1 MFNYQHGIAAV
12 NQFVQDAHQGID
24 VLEVQPGGGF
34 VEHKQ
39 CAAGVLEIIAKFAY
53 MKLIEMNLQRILD
66 LCRKHK
72 VKTLSVFGSIL
83 TDRFNDQSD
92 VDLLVDFEPID
103 HDTFDYVGNYFDL
116 KDSLEELFNRKVDLI
131 EYGKNLNPI
140 FKVLVDKNKQL
151 IYG

>member
-1 MFNYQHGIAAV
+1 
-12 NQFVQDAHQGID
+12 
-24 VLEVQPGGGF
+24 
-34 VEHKQ
+34 
-39 CAAGVLEIIAKFAY
+39 
-53 MKLIEMNLQRILD
+53 MKLIELNLQRILD

-92 VDLLVDFEPID
+92 VDLLVDFEPVD
-103 HDTFDYVGNYFDL
+103 NDNFDYVGNYFDF
-116 KDSLEELFNRKVDLI
+116 KESLELLFNRKVDLI

-140 FKVLVDKNKQL
+140 FKLLVDNQKRV

>member
-1 MFNYQHGIAAV
+1 
-12 NQFVQDAHQGID
+12 
-24 VLEVQPGGGF
+24 
-34 VEHKQ
+34 
-39 CAAGVLEIIAKFAY
+39 
-53 MKLIEMNLQRILD
+53 MKLIELNLQRILD

-103 HDTFDYVGNYFDL
+103 HDTCDYVGNYFDL
-116 KDSLEELFNRKVDLI
+116 KDSLEQLFNRKVDLI
-131 EYGKNLNPI
+131 EYGNNLNPI
-140 FKVLVDKNKQL
+140 FKALVDKKKQL